1 MRVMSARLRSI
12 AFALTAAITLAPS
25 LAASGQE
32 SGVLTG
38 QDLLF
43 GGYYSAEW
51 QSRDDIVA
59 MVDATGKKVTFS
71 GTFHNAAQEPAW
83 ITDWIL
89 EQSWEAESTPFA
101 NVNVPASARSVA
113 AGLYDEDIERWVSQ
127 VKAWLDRGEGRSL
140 FVAPFQEMN
149 GTWTPYGG
157 DPANFKIAYRKV
169 VDAFRNAGIDET
181 QVRFVFAPNSFSTR
195 PYRIAHYYP
204 GGTLVDVVGMSAYN
218 MGPTLDRWISV
229 RETMDAGLAELRQV
243 APRKPI
249 IIAQVGSS
257 PIEGDQV
264 SWLWEMFTFLTRD
277 PHVIGFVYF
286 NFNKETDWRVWTGI
300 SLSDGWRIGMNLPT
314 TLHVWPLT
322 DWFRPGPLPF
332 TVDGSAPS
340 GWFID
345 DDDSEFAADIAWLVE
360 RRITRGCDAPVE
372 DRYCPEDPVSRAQ
385 MASFLAR
392 AFDLP
397 PAEGD
402 RFTDDSTSTHQDDI
416 NRIAQAGISMG
427 CGDNQFCPDATVD
440 RAQMAAFLA
449 RALDL
454 PPTSV
459 DFFTDDDGSLHE
471 SAINSVAAH
480 GITIGCGRT
489 EYCPDTLVTRGQM
502 AALLRRAV
510 LNAEQDA
517 PVTLSP

>member
-1 MRVMSARLRSI
+1 MFTHTSLPAVIALSAVLT
-12 AFALTAAITLAPS
+12 FAPAVAVSSQEAP
-25 LAASGQE
+25 
-32 SGVLTG
+32 VLTG
-38 QDLLF
+38 QDLLL

-51 QSRDDIVA
+51 ESRDDIVA

-71 GTFHNAAQEPAW
+71 GTFHNAAREPAW

-89 EQSWEAESTPFA
+89 EQSWQAEATPFA
-101 NVNVPASARSVA
+101 NVNVSDTARAVA
-113 AGLYDEDIERWVSQ
+113 AGLYDDDIERWVAQ

-169 VDAFRNAGIDET
+169 VDAFRNAGVDET

-195 PYRIAHYYP
+195 PYRIANYYP

-218 MGPTLDRWISV
+218 MGPSLDRWISV
-229 RETMDAGLAELRQV
+229 RETMDAGLAELRRV

-249 IIAQVGSS
+249 IISQVGSS

-264 SWLWEMFTFLTRD
+264 SWLWEMFMYLTAD
-277 PHVIGFVYF
+277 PQVIGFVYF

-300 SLSDGWRIGMNLPT
+300 SLSDGWRIGMNLST

-322 DWFRPGPLPF
+322 DWFLPGPLPF
-332 TVDGSAPS
+332 TVDGTPPT

-345 DDDSEFAADIAWLVE
+345 DDDSEFAADIGWLVE

-372 DRYCPEDPVSRAQ
+372 DRYCPHDPVSRGQ
-385 MASFLAR
+385 MASLLAR

-397 PAEGD
+397 TAEGD
-402 RFTDDSTSTHQDDI
+402 RFVDDDTSPHHFDI
-416 NRIAQAGISMG
+416 NRISQAGISMG
-427 CGDNQFCPDATVD
+427 CGEDRFCPDATVD
-440 RAQMAAFLA
+440 RAQMASFLA
-449 RALDL
+449 RALGL
-454 PPTSV
+454 VPPSA
-459 DFFTDDDGSLHE
+459 DFFLDDNGSIHE

-480 GITIGCGRT
+480 GITIGCGGT
-489 EYCPDTLVTRGQM
+489 EYCPDALVTRGQM

-510 LNAEQDA
+510 LHVEQDA
-517 PVTLSP
+517 PVTLSR

>member
-1 MRVMSARLRSI
+1 MSTSRRVTTVVLTT
-12 AFALTAAITLAPS
+12 ALVVVPALAS
-25 LAASGQE
+25 TGEE
-32 SGVLTG
+32 STVLTG
-38 QDLLF
+38 DDLLL
-43 GGYYSAEW
+43 GGFYSAEW
-51 QSRDDIVA
+51 ESRDDIVD
-59 MVDATGKKVTFS
+59 MVEATGKKVTLS
-71 GTFHNAAQEPAW
+71 GTFHNAATEPAW

-89 EQSWEAESTPFA
+89 EQSWEAEATPFA
-101 NVNVPASARSVA
+101 NVNVPAPARAVA
-113 AGLYDEDIERWVSQ
+113 AGFYDADIARWVDQ

-169 VDAFRNAGIDET
+169 VDAFARAGVDET

-195 PYRIAHYYP
+195 PYRIADYYP

-229 RETMDAGLAELRQV
+229 RETMDAGLAALRRI

-257 PIEGDQV
+257 PIDGDQV
-264 SWLWEMFTFLTRD
+264 SWLWEMFTYLTDD
-277 PHVIGFVYF
+277 PQVVGFVYF
-286 NFNKETDWRVWTGI
+286 NFNKETDWRVWTGV

-322 DWFRPGPLPF
+322 GWFQPGPLPF
-332 TVDGSAPS
+332 SVDGSPPS
-340 GWFID
+340 GWFTD
-345 DDDSEFAADIAWLVE
+345 DDDSEFSTDIGWLVE

-372 DRYCPEDPVSRAQ
+372 DRYCPEDPVTRGQ

-392 AFDLP
+392 SFDLP
-397 PAEGD
+397 TAEGD
-402 RFTDDSTSTHQDDI
+402 RFIDDGTSIHHVDI
-416 NRIAQAGISMG
+416 NRIAQAGISTG
-427 CGDNQFCPDATVD
+427 CGEDSFCPEAAVD

-449 RALDL
+449 RALGL
-454 PPTSV
+454 PPTSL
-459 DFFTDDDGSLHE
+459 DFFVDDDGTPHE
-471 SAINSVAAH
+471 GAINSAAAH
-480 GITIGCGRT
+480 RITLGCGGAR
-489 EYCPDTLVTRGQM
+489 YCPDALVTRGQM

-510 LNAEQDA
+510 LHAEQNA
-517 PVTLSP
+517 LLTPGA

>member
-12 AFALTAAITLAPS
+12 AFALTAAITVAPS

-101 NVNVPASARSVA
+101 NVNVPASARAVA

-360 RRITRGCDAPVE
+360 RRITPRLRRSGRRPLLPGGSGEPSPDGVVPRTGV
-372 DRYCPEDPVSRAQ
+372 R
-385 MASFLAR
+385 
-392 AFDLP
+392 P
-397 PAEGD
+397 PARRRRPVHRRLHLDASRRHQPD
-402 RFTDDSTSTHQDDI
+402 RPGGYQHGMRRQPVLSRRHRRPRP
-416 NRIAQAGISMG
+416 NGCVPGAGTRSP
-427 CGDNQFCPDATVD
+427 PDVG
-440 RAQMAAFLA
+440 RFLH
-449 RALDL
+449 R
-454 PPTSV
+454 
-459 DFFTDDDGSLHE
+459 
-471 SAINSVAAH
+471 
-480 GITIGCGRT
+480 
-489 EYCPDTLVTRGQM
+489 
-502 AALLRRAV
+502 
-510 LNAEQDA
+510 
-517 PVTLSP
+517 